1 MAINTFVEQLCL
13 GEEFGFVSL
22 WGCLIDRVDMYTMDG
37 IHLTGNGAVV
47 FVDELSTAVD
57 SGMGRINNIV

>member
-13 GEEFGFVSL
+13 EEEFGFVSL
-22 WGCLIDRVDMYTMDG
+22 WGCLIDRVYMYTMDG
-37 IHLTGNGAVV
+37 IHLTGKGSVV
-47 FVDELSTAVD
+47 FVDELSAAVD